1 MKSPLATTRP
11 MPAAKRPP
19 PAPTTAPPA
28 TADVILDIELDA
40 DGTLHFVL
48 ANIGAAPAHVVRVK
62 FSRAL
67 RDLAGERVNDNP
79 LYTHLGF
86 LAPGRRVRLFVDTLA
101 GYAKRRQ
108 PLAFSVTLVWCTDAG
123 SAQRRTISHDLA
135 AWMQLRTTV

>member
-1 MKSPLATTRP
+1 
-11 MPAAKRPP
+11 MPTSKRPP
-19 PAPTTAPPA
+19 PAPATAPPPA
-28 TADVILDIELDA
+28 APADVILDIEVDA

-48 ANIGAAPAHVVRVK
+48 ANIGAAPAHLVRLK

-67 RDLAGERVNDNP
+67 RDLAGQRVNDNP
-79 LYTHLGF
+79 LYTQLGF

-108 PLAFSVTLVWCTDAG
+108 PLAFGVTLAWCTDAG
-123 SAQRRTISHDLA
+123 TAARRTLRHDLA